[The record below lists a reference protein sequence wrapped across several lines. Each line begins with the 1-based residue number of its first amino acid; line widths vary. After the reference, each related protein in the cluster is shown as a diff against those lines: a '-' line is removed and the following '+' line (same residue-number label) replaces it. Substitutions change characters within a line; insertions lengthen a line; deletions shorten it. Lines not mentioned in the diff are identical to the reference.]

1 MNLQKKLKKVISI
14 IFFLFFISINIV
26 YAQTSTDLRLCE
38 YPGVIRTL
46 KLIGLF
52 IFIAKILV
60 PILLIGFSIVDV
72 SKTIISGKADDLK
85 KAAMTILKRAI
96 AGLLIFFIPTIV
108 NYCFQTLVE
117 AVDASEYQACSTCLL
132 DFNNCE
138 IPEEDQ
144 IVIDDFE
151 NES

>member
-1 MNLQKKLKKVISI
+1 
-14 IFFLFFISINIV
+14 
-26 YAQTSTDLRLCE
+26 
-38 YPGVIRTL
+38 
-46 KLIGLF
+46 
-52 IFIAKILV
+52 
-60 PILLIGFSIVDV
+60 
-72 SKTIISGKADDLK
+72 
-85 KAAMTILKRAI
+85 MTILKRAI

-117 AVDASEYQACSTCLL
+117 VVDASEYQACSTCLL